1 MESPSR
7 MSYRISRAARALPGL
22 LPLGLAWIAAPA
34 WASLGGDVGSVGADS
49 VQFKGQLVSSAMLQ
63 YDRHD
68 ITTNAGTVVHE
79 YLSHAGK
86 VFAVTWQGPRPPD
99 LRQLFGSYFEPFQSA
114 AAAQSRPG
122 MHRQVSV
129 VQADFVVHAVAL
141 LRAFQ
146 GKAYVPSLVPAG
158 VAVAELK

>member
-1 MESPSR
+1 
-7 MSYRISRAARALPGL
+7 MSYRILRTARALPAL
-22 LPLGLAWIAAPA
+22 LLGFAWIAAPA
-34 WASLGGDVGSVGADS
+34 WASLGGDVGSVGADN
-49 VQFKGQLVSSAMLQ
+49 VQFKGQLVSTPMLQ

-68 ITTNAGTVVHE
+68 ITTDSGTVHE

-114 AAAQSRPG
+114 TAAQSRPG

-129 VQADFVVHAVAL
+129 AQPDFVVHAVAL
-141 LRAFQ
+141 LRTFQ

-158 VAVAELK
+158 VAVADLK